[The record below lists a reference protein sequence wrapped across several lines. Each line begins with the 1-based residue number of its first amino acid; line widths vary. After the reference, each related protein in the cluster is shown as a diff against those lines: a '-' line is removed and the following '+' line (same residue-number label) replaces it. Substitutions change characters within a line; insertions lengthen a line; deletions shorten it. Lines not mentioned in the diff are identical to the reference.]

1 MRQSKWIVIKF
12 GGTSVSSKQ
21 RWDNIHY
28 VLTRR
33 LDEGF
38 RPVVVCSAL
47 SGVSDAFEKLLA
59 AIPDSS
65 YRDHLTS
72 IEERYRSLA
81 HELEVDADE
90 LLGDYF
96 IRLDQLTRGA
106 TMIGEVSPRLHAK
119 VMAFGELMSTTLG
132 WAYLRDRGLAAQW
145 KDVREILRAEDD
157 NPAHFSQHY
166 LSATCCHAP
175 DENARAFFAG
185 GENAVF
191 ITQGFIARDGRGDTM
206 LLGRGGSDTSAAYL
220 AAILRAERCEIWTDV
235 LGIYSANPR
244 LIPAARLLN
253 YITYEEAQEITSL
266 GAEVLHP
273 RCLQPLAENKIPL
286 HIRCTFRPQMKGT
299 VIAENIPHNGDQVK
313 AIVSKDDIT
322 LISIESPAM
331 WHQVGFLADIF
342 HCFKHHGL
350 SINLVSTSETNVTIS
365 LDNIEGGFHN
375 EAINALLVDLNRYGK
390 VRKIDSCAS
399 ISLVGRN
406 IRNILHKLGD
416 VFEVFEDALVY
427 QFTQAAN
434 DLNLSFVVDEDQ
446 VSRLLV
452 QLHRLLFEHHRHD
465 ALLGK
470 TWSEVFA
477 ENGRHESAKS
487 EVWWRERREDLLAL
501 AADRPTPLYVYDENT
516 LVEAADELL
525 KLKSIDRIYYSIK
538 ANPNPQII
546 RIFAGQGLGFEC
558 VSPGEVDHLLTL
570 LPDLDRRRIL
580 FTPNFAPR
588 HEYEHAFNLG
598 VIVTLDN
605 LYPLEHW
612 PDVFRDREIFVRI
625 DPGRGRGHHDFVKT
639 AGSHSK
645 FGVSPEQ
652 IGRLKELAKDLQVR
666 IVGLHAH
673 TGSGILTP
681 GNWRKV
687 ASFLATLTAELPS
700 IRVLDLGG
708 GLGVVEKPG
717 QLALDL
723 AQVENGLQEVRDAY
737 PHLELWLE
745 PGRFLVAQAGVLLAR
760 VTQLKRKKDYTYI
773 GVDAGMNTLLRPAL
787 YGSYHKIVNLS
798 AAKGARKI
806 KANIVGPICETG
818 DVLGHD
824 RLIAEP
830 TDGQIFLV
838 ATVGAYGRA
847 MSSHYN
853 MRPPAAEHML
863 SAKREPVRRTD
874 V

>member
-1 MRQSKWIVIKF
+1 MQHSKWIVIKF

-33 LDEGF
+33 LEEGF
-38 RPVVVCSAL
+38 HPVVVCSAL
-47 SGVSDAFEKLLA
+47 SGVTDSLVKLLA
-59 AIPDSS
+59 AIPDPS
-65 YRDHLTS
+65 YRDHLARV
-72 IEERYRSLA
+72 EDKYRALA
-81 HELEVDADE
+81 AELNVDADA
-90 LLGDYF
+90 LLGHF
-96 IRLDQLTRGA
+96 FAELDQLTRGA
-106 TMIGEVSPRLHAK
+106 TMIGEVSPRLRAK
-119 VMAFGELMSTTLG
+119 VTAFGELMSTTLG
-132 WAYLRDRGLAAQW
+132 WAYLRTKGLNAHW
-145 KDVREILRAEDD
+145 KDVREVLRATDESL
-157 NPAHFSQHY
+157 AHFSQHY
-166 LSATCCHAP
+166 L
-175 DENARAFFAG
+175 NAQCGYMPNEKAREFFAG
-185 GENAVF
+185 EENSVF
-191 ITQGFIARDGRGDTM
+191 ITQGFIARDDAGDTV
-206 LLGRGGSDTSAAYL
+206 LLGRGGSDTSASYL
-220 AAILRAERCEIWTDV
+220 AAILSAERCEIWTDV

-244 LIPAARLLN
+244 LIPEARLLN
-253 YITYEEAQEITSL
+253 YVTYEEAQEITSL

-273 RCLQPLAENKIPL
+273 RCLQPVAENKIPL
-286 HIRCTFRPQMKGT
+286 HIRCTFRPRLKGT
-299 VIAENIPHNGDQVK
+299 VIAENIPHSGDQVK

-331 WHQVGFLADIF
+331 WHKVGFLADIF
-342 HCFKHHGL
+342 QSFKHHGM

-365 LDNIEGGFHN
+365 LDKIEGGFHN
-375 EAINALLVDLNRYGK
+375 EAINLLIGDLKRYGQ
-390 VRKIDSCAS
+390 VRKIESCS
-399 ISLVGRN
+399 SVSLVGRN

-434 DLNLSFVVDEDQ
+434 DLNLSFVVDEEQ
-446 VSRLLV
+446 APRLLV

-470 TWSEVFA
+470 TWSEVFE
-477 ENGRHESAKS
+477 ENGKHEPAKGD
-487 EVWWRERREDLLAL
+487 VWWHERRDDLLAL
-501 AADRPTPLYVYDENT
+501 ADAQPTPLYVYNEDS
-516 LVEAADELL
+516 LHEAADELL
-525 KLKSIDRIYYSIK
+525 KMKSVDRIFYSIK

-546 RIFAGQGLGFEC
+546 RLFAAKGLGFEC
-558 VSPGEVDHLLTL
+558 VSPGEVEHILTL
-570 LPDLDRRRIL
+570 LPELDRRRIL
-580 FTPNFAPR
+580 FTPNFAAR
-588 HEYEHAFNLG
+588 AEYEKAFAWG

-605 LYPLEHW
+605 LYPLERW
-612 PDVFRDREIFVRI
+612 PDAFREREIFVRI
-625 DPGRGRGHHDFVKT
+625 DPGRGRGHHDFVRT

-652 IGRLKELAKDLQVR
+652 IGRLKKLAKDLRVR

-681 GNWRKV
+681 GNWKTV
-687 ASFLATLTAELPS
+687 ASFLATLIAELPTV
-700 IRVLDLGG
+700 RVLDLGG

-723 AQVENGLQEVRDAY
+723 AQVEKSLLEVRQAY
-737 PHLELWLE
+737 PQLELWLE
-745 PGRFLVAQAGVLLAR
+745 PGRFLVAQAGVLLAK
-760 VTQLKRKKDYTYI
+760 VTQLKRKKDYTFV
-773 GVDAGMNTLLRPAL
+773 GVDVGMNTLLRPAL
-787 YGSYHKIVNLS
+787 YGSYHEIVNLS

-830 TDGQIFLV
+830 TDGHVFLV

-853 MRPPAAEHML
+853 LRPPAAEHVL
-863 SAKREPVRRTD
+863 PKRVNG
-874 V
+874 